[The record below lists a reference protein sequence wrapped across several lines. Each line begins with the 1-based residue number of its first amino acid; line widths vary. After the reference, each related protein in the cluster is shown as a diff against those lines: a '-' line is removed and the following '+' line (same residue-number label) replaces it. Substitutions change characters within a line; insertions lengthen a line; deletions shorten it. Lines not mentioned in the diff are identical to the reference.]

1 MQNEILEIMNT
12 LKENENYKDIEM
24 YIKSNDNEFYNR
36 YHCNMYAYMRVS
48 TEKQDF
54 TRQVIELYEF
64 LKKKNISVLIKNI
77 YCDKFTGKRINREQY
92 QAMKGQL
99 KRNDYLITSNLS
111 RLGRNWDDIKKEWYE
126 MECNNINRIIID
138 NENLSVELPT
148 EEKKVIDLNRKMIQD
163 ITFSACLY
171 SACQKIEEVSQSTKD
186 GLKKAIANGKKLGK
200 PCGVYSNR
208 DNFLATIRLQLNEN
222 MIQKYACEITKLPLP
237 TYQLWLKKERERT
250 GIQDLKELLEH
261 LEKENNK

>member
-12 LKENENYKDIEM
+12 LKENENYKDIEV

-36 YHCNMYAYMRVS
+36 YHCNIFAYMRVS

-64 LKKKNISVLIKNI
+64 LKKKNISILTSNI
-77 YCDKFTGKRINREQY
+77 FCDKFTGKRINREQY
-92 QAMKGQL
+92 QAMKKQL
-99 KRNDYLITSNLS
+99 KENDYLITSNLS

-186 GLKKAIANGKKLGK
+186 GLKKAVANGKKLGK

-208 DNFLATIRLQLNEN
+208 DNFLATIRLQINEN